1 LPDRKR
7 SRRGSQVAVKVH
19 PVAVRRSVH
28 ALQNPTSPEPGGV
41 RAGGQGLVAYRAVEI
56 PPTGWEG
63 SHVWSRL
70 SGEHTPHA
78 TLKSYAGLK
87 QEGWCHK
94 FSGRH
99 GTNNAL
105 LPVDPAGRVETRLLD
120 FDGLLVGDCLLTI
133 TCEGALI
140 WYLTY
145 ICLAG

>member
-1 LPDRKR
+1 
-7 SRRGSQVAVKVH
+7 VAVKVH

-120 FDGLLVGDCLLTI
+120 FDGLLVGDCVLTI

-145 ICLAG
+145 ICLAGWKYWYT